1 MRAVVSS
8 KTPPI
13 SVRYKDSL
21 KQILKIYLRFNPKDL
36 GGRTRLVIVHAL
48 VWTFFFFFFVY
59 ICIYRRK
66 AVFMNIKKK
75 KKMLI
80 TTAYERHHERR
91 LYWKTV
97 VLITITCCFF
107 FFFPTR
113 RENMTSSVSLSS
125 RIFSVDRRKRSCR
138 CNKGGKPGGRTRHQ
152 RVEP

>member
-75 KKMLI
+75 KNANYNGVWATSWETPVLEDSRANYNNML
-80 TTAYERHHERR
+80 
-91 LYWKTV
+91 
-97 VLITITCCFF
+97 FF
-107 FFFPTR
+107 FVFFPP
-113 RENMTSSVSLSS
+113 EEKIWPPASLS
-125 RIFSVDRRKRSCR
+125 RVAFSPLIEEKEAVGVIKEGSLE
-138 CNKGGKPGGRTRHQ
+138 
-152 RVEP
+152 VERGIKE

>member
-48 VWTFFFFFFVY
+48 VWTFFFFFLYISVY
-59 ICIYRRK
+59 IEGRLSLWIL
-66 AVFMNIKKK
+66 KK

-107 FFFPTR
+107 CFFPTR